1 MIAVLVTPAFAAD
14 PNPGTGSAD
23 VTVMNADTAASST
36 VVAQYYNQDGTLAGS
51 RNVNLAAL
59 GSAQLRAAD
68 AGLPDSW
75 KGSMVLSSTTE
86 LASVATIQWS
96 GNPLGDGIEADSY
109 SGFVAGAI
117 RMNMP
122 FAVYAPNAQYTV
134 FSIQNTENVV
144 ANITMKYYN
153 RDGVLDFTITDS
165 IPINGQKMYD
175 LHTPGPKI
183 PVWANSSYYTTKGNW
198 TGALLIET
206 GGADQKVAAVGNNFW
221 PRYSVAYNGSSEGAT
236 KVFIPSVE
244 RRNTNGG
251 DPWLGH
257 TVIAVQNLGGSA
269 TNLTLR
275 FVNANTG
282 LVDLTIGPIAVAANA
297 AKGFNTRAGG
307 DVPAS
312 TFNVLGNSWV
322 GSAIVESDSQQVA
335 AISYSLR
342 PRDNESGSATGA
354 SLVNAGNSTFLPEI
368 YQIGPAGAGRTQW
381 SLLRLQSV
389 TTSQATVTMKF
400 YNRDGTEVVAARQ
413 DFTIDGEKSKNFNL
427 KGDTPINLGT
437 NWSGAIY
444 ITSNQPLAVVV
455 ETLWGL
461 QKLAA
466 YNGYSK

>member
-1 MIAVLVTPAFAAD
+1 
-14 PNPGTGSAD
+14 
-23 VTVMNADTAASST
+23 
-36 VVAQYYNQDGTLAGS
+36 
-51 RNVNLAAL
+51 
-59 GSAQLRAAD
+59 
-68 AGLPDSW
+68 
-75 KGSMVLSSTTE
+75 
-86 LASVATIQWS
+86 
-96 GNPLGDGIEADSY
+96 
-109 SGFVAGAI
+109 
-117 RMNMP
+117 
-122 FAVYAPNAQYTV
+122 
-134 FSIQNTENVV
+134 
-144 ANITMKYYN
+144 
-153 RDGVLDFTITDS
+153 
-165 IPINGQKMYD
+165 MYD

-183 PVWANSSYYTTKGNW
+183 PVWTNSSFFNTKGVW

-206 GGADQKVAAVGNNFW
+206 GGADQKVAAVANNFW
-221 PRYSVAYNGSSEGAT
+221 PRYSVAYNGSDVGAT

-244 RRNTNGG
+244 RRNTSGG

-275 FVNANTG
+275 FVNASTG

-297 AKGFNTRAGG
+297 ARGFNTRAGG
-307 DVPAS
+307 DVPKE
-312 TFNVLGNSWV
+312 TFYVLGNSWV
-322 GSAIVESDSQQVA
+322 GSAIVDSDSQQVA

-354 SLVNAGNSTFLPEI
+354 SSVNAGNSTFLPEI

-381 SLLRLQSV
+381 SLLRLQNV